1 MSDLSN
7 WYQTWQNRR
16 DKALQSTKK
25 QLRQLRNHRG
35 THLHRLAAKPHERV
49 IAPVDCLQC
58 AGCCKGIPPLINA
71 TDARRIAKK
80 LGLSNA
86 EFQNQYLTTDED
98 GDTVLQLTP
107 CPFLLDNNHCSI
119 YDFRPKACR
128 EYPHTDQQFSKNLP
142 YHVKNTAYCPASF
155 WILEELKHRISAL

>member
-35 THLHRLAAKPHERV
+35 KHLDRLAAKTHERV
-49 IAPVDCLQC
+49 FEQVDCLQC